1 MNTLSRRLARCLS
14 LSLLCALWTAQIHA
28 ADPSP
33 GYVDFGKLVPS
44 VSSDQF
50 VEVNLHGALLKL
62 AARVTRKNEPD
73 VADVLTGIESVR
85 VNVVGLGE
93 DNREEITKRVKGIR
107 AELAGSGWDQII
119 QAKEAKSDVSV
130 YMKSAKED
138 VVQGL
143 VVTVM
148 EGGRE
153 AVLINVVGNIRLEQ
167 LGKLGE
173 RLNLDPLKNLDGTL
187 RPNKNESVKGAK

>member
-1 MNTLSRRLARCLS
+1 M
-14 LSLLCALWTAQIHA
+14 
-28 ADPSP
+28 
-33 GYVDFGKLVPS
+33 DFGKLVPS

-73 VADVLTGIESVR
+73 VADILTGIESVR

-107 AELAGSGWDQII
+107 AELAGSGWDQIV
-119 QAKEAKSDVSV
+119 QAKEAKSDVSI
-130 YMKSAKED
+130 YIKSSKED
-138 VVQGL
+138 VVQGV

-173 RLNLDPLKNLDGTL
+173 RLNLDPLKNLGGTL
-187 RPNKNESVKGAK
+187 HPPKTRVLRARNSSPSASSSPDRMRRLGWLA